1 MVETKDVKQPVLLEL
16 EYLQECY
23 NAVLLRKV
31 ERGRQ
36 SIRTRPGYELLRS
49 KYQPRLHFL
58 HEIETENVDTT
69 TADTPLGDTE
79 STQQSNKA
87 QQQTDADAL
96 HGDTMQ
102 ESSQDA
108 TPSDSNEESDQE
120 DNNDDDDERP
130 VLEKVVGVYF
140 DPRIK
145 RFITDVCWPLAHFG
159 DQLNDQSASVSSQKH
174 VSTTVRTKIHRT
186 CKS

>member
-1 MVETKDVKQPVLLEL
+1 MVETKDAEQPVLLEL

-36 SIRTRPGYELLRS
+36 SIRTHPGYELLRS
-49 KYQPRLHFL
+49 KYQPRLRFL
-58 HEIETENVDTT
+58 HEARTENVDTT
-69 TADTPLGDTE
+69 AADTPLGDTE
-79 STQQSNKA
+79 STQQSSKA
-87 QQQTDADAL
+87 HLQIDNNTL
-96 HGDTMQ
+96 HGDAMR

-108 TPSDSNEESDQE
+108 APSDSDEESDRE
-120 DNNDDDDERP
+120 DDDDDDERA

-159 DQLNDQSASVSSQKH
+159 GQLNDQSASASSQKR
-174 VSTTVRTKIHRT
+174 VSTTVRTKVRRT